1 MMVRLLLAYSL
12 PLLAAGALLL
22 WQHRIDLGFVGR
34 EQQLTWEQKM
44 DYLRRRSW
52 RTTIASL
59 ILAVTIVF
67 IMSGLADLL
76 ARGR

>member
-1 MMVRLLLAYSL
+1 MVRLLLAYSL
-12 PLLAAGALLL
+12 PLLAAGAMLL
-22 WQHRIDLGFVGR
+22 WQHRIDLGFADR
-34 EQQLTWEQKM
+34 EQQLTWERKM

-59 ILAVTIVF
+59 ILAATIIF

-76 ARGR
+76 ARWR

>member
-1 MMVRLLLAYSL
+1 MIPLLLAYSL
-12 PLLAAGALLL
+12 PLLAVAALLL
-22 WQHRIDLGFVGR
+22 WQHRIDLGFAGH

-59 ILAVTIVF
+59 ILAVTIIF

-76 ARGR
+76 ARWR